1 MAATTTARLYA
12 VRTGRRPGVYATA
25 KNAFKQVH
33 EVKNGTM
40 RGGFRTVEE
49 AQAFVAGTDPV
60 KPMTRKVRERPVAY
74 RGMPKL
80 DAFLNPFSHTRRS
93 RLPIGPPQAP
103 ATAAAPAVLASRPTP
118 KREANPRR
126 VYFQGATRPGHVG
139 GAGYVVMDGSRLRE
153 LGWLYMPS
161 GASSSNVAHY
171 RGFLAALASGKRH
184 FGAAADF
191 VLCGDAQLVVRQ
203 VNQEIR
209 VLAQPL
215 MPLYA
220 EVKRAKPAKVKVVL
234 VPRAAN
240 VASDILARF
249 AMDLKRSGSLV
260 DAPQFQTL
268 GNTPSDA
275 DVKRLIVDLVE

>member
-1 MAATTTARLYA
+1 
-12 VRTGRRPGVYATA
+12 
-25 KNAFKQVH
+25 
-33 EVKNGTM
+33 
-40 RGGFRTVEE
+40 
-49 AQAFVAGTDPV
+49 
-60 KPMTRKVRERPVAY
+60 
-74 RGMPKL
+74 
-80 DAFLNPFSHTRRS
+80 LNPFSHTRRS
-93 RLPIGPPQAP
+93 RRPTGPPP
-103 ATAAAPAVLASRPTP
+103 SPAAAAAVAAAVVPASRPVPKVPKVP
-118 KREANPRR
+118 KRDANPRR
-126 VYFQGATRPGHVG
+126 VYFQGATRPGQVG
-139 GAGYVVMDGSRLRE
+139 GAGYVVMEGSRLRE
-153 LGWLYMPS
+153 LGWVYMPS

-184 FGAAADF
+184 FGPAGDF

-203 VNQEIR
+203 VNQQIR

-220 EVKRAKPAKVKVVL
+220 QVKRAKPAKVKVAL

-268 GNTPSDA
+268 ENTLSDA
-275 DVKRLIVDLVE
+275 DVVKRLIVDLVE